1 MTTPSNESELF
12 EIGGDLTVN
21 RLGFGAMRLTG
32 DDIIGPPADEP
43 AAREVIRRAVDCGV
57 DFIDTADSYGPGV
70 SERLLGDELG
80 DRAGNGAGEG
90 GDGADGTD
98 DVVVASKA
106 GLLRSRHGN
115 WLPHGKPAFLHNQ
128 VLCSLDRLSVDQI
141 DLYQFHRPD
150 PDTPFTDSI
159 HAFAEMKDAG
169 QIGHIGLSNVSVEQ
183 LDAARDIV
191 DVATVQNRYNVANRE
206 QEAVLEAC
214 EADDIGF
221 IPWGPLYGVDDE
233 AANDV
238 LADIGDAH
246 DASAHQIA
254 LAWLL
259 EHSDVTLP
267 IPGTSSVEHLEANV
281 AASHLSLTDE
291 EMERLDSI
299 DPQ

>member
-1 MTTPSNESELF
+1 MTPPSNDSDRF

-32 DDIIGPPADEP
+32 DDVIGSPADEDT
-43 AAREVIRRAVDCGV
+43 AREVIRRAVDYGV

-70 SERLLGDELG
+70 SERLLGAEL
-80 DRAGNGAGEG
+80 DH
-90 GDGADGTD
+90 DGADSA
-98 DVVVASKA
+98 VVVASKA
-106 GLLRSRHGN
+106 GLLRTRNGD
-115 WLPHGKPAFLHNQ
+115 WLPHGDPDFLHNQ
-128 VLCSLDRLSVDQI
+128 FLCSLDRLSVDQI

-183 LDAARDIV
+183 LEAAQEIV
-191 DVATVQNRYNVANRE
+191 DIATVQNRYNVANRE

-214 EADDIGF
+214 DDADIGF
-221 IPWGPLYGVDDE
+221 IPWGPLYGVDDD
-233 AANDV
+233 AAHEV

-259 EHSDVTLP
+259 EHSDVTLS

-281 AASHLSLTDE
+281 AASHLSLRDA